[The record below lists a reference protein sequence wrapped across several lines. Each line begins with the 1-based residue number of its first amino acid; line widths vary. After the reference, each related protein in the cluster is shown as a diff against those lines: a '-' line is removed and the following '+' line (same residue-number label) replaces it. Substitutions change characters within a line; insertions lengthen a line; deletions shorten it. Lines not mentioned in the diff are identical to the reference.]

1 VRSGDFLDLRR
12 RAAMICPKQA
22 CKESGLGWDTEI
34 SRCSA
39 RFFELLNQEETDSGS
54 PIGRLGFRMIYK
66 SV

>member
-1 VRSGDFLDLRR
+1 MRSGDFLDLRR

-39 RFFELLNQEETDSGS
+39 KVFSNS
-54 PIGRLGFRMIYK
+54 
-66 SV
+66 